1 MKFKKI
7 VQLSKGWSSYIW
19 LIENEE
25 EDKLVLK
32 EVREKSP
39 RKDLAEREGK
49 MLQLANSINVG
60 PKLSEINFEKN
71 YVIMEHING
80 EKLFDF
86 VLDKKFDTI
95 TKKELY
101 ELIKELY
108 KQLLALDKINLSH
121 NQLQVGKNILIQEK
135 ILNGERKFFPVI
147 IDFEKATL
155 KENNKTKNI
164 GQIESFLF
172 FNPHGVVAK
181 KIREKLEIKL

>member
-1 MKFKKI
+1 MEYKKI
-7 VQLSKGWSSYIW
+7 IQLSKGWSSYIW
-19 LIENEE
+19 LIENE
-25 EDKLVLK
+25 KGKRFVLK

-39 RKDLAEREGK
+39 RKDLAEREGR
-49 MLQLANSINVG
+49 MLSLANKVGVG
-60 PKLSEINFEKN
+60 PKVKEINFEKN

-86 VLDKKFDTI
+86 VLGKRFDNI

-101 ELIKELY
+101 DLIKKIY
-108 KQLLALDKINLSH
+108 QQLLLLDSINLSH
-121 NQLQVGKNILIQEK
+121 NQLPVGKNILVKER

-155 KENNKTKNI
+155 KETNSTRNL
-164 GQIESFLF
+164 GQMDSFLF
-172 FNPHGVVAK
+172 YNPHGIVAK